1 MKSRI
6 YTILEIM
13 FVALFIFSG
22 YKLFTIYTDYSE
34 GDQIYEES
42 ADTYFE
48 VEEETREDGVNEN
61 TFTVDIDALKEENP
75 EALGW
80 IYIEDTP
87 INYPLLQTDDNNYY
101 LKHTYNNIYSAF
113 GSIFLDYRSSADL
126 TDKNTIIYGHN
137 TKNESMFGSLKKYKD
152 KTYFEDHPFI
162 YIIYEDYTYKYQI
175 FSMFTTTTTSKVYKI
190 KFDTAS
196 SYRQWQRDMIAN
208 SVVNT
213 GEYKPTGKEKLIT
226 LSTCTSRTEK
236 ERFVVLAR
244 QVEMTENNK

>member
-75 EALGW
+75 EALTGLF
-80 IYIEDTP
+80 YGYD
-87 INYPLLQTDDNNYY
+87 YPV
-101 LKHTYNNIYSAF
+101 SA
-113 GSIFLDYRSSADL
+113 
-126 TDKNTIIYGHN
+126 
-137 TKNESMFGSLKKYKD
+137 
-152 KTYFEDHPFI
+152 
-162 YIIYEDYTYKYQI
+162 
-175 FSMFTTTTTSKVYKI
+175 V
-190 KFDTAS
+190 
-196 SYRQWQRDMIAN
+196 
-208 SVVNT
+208 
-213 GEYKPTGKEKLIT
+213 
-226 LSTCTSRTEK
+226 
-236 ERFVVLAR
+236 
-244 QVEMTENNK
+244 